1 MHSVKEPALPE
12 KKRSNSNNEEV
23 EGMKKI
29 IAVLVAVTVFCS
41 VSAPAFA
48 AYKDEY
54 KLDIVPSLTTA
65 WGMGASYFTDLVR
78 ERSGGK
84 INIKVYPSS
93 QLTTGKQTNAFLLL
107 RNGAID
113 FAVQSSINYS
123 PQVIELNLFALPF
136 FVANQPDR
144 YKALD
149 AIKEGKSGKMVIE
162 AVEAKGVKFLAFGE
176 NGFRELTNSR
186 KAIRTPDDLQNMKIR
201 VVGSPLFLDIFRALG
216 ANPVNMNWSDTMSAI
231 QQGVVD
237 GQENPISTFYPV
249 QMHDYHKFMTDW
261 HYVVDPTLYV
271 VNPAVWKSFSAD
283 DQKLIQ
289 QAAADAGKYM
299 IALARIGLDDGTAHK
314 YLESLGMVPE
324 ITDWYKQ
331 LKEVGMEVAILTPE
345 ETKAFA
351 DKTVPVLEQWREKIG
366 AELVKTAEEDMAAVA
381 K

>member
-1 MHSVKEPALPE
+1 
-12 KKRSNSNNEEV
+12 
-23 EGMKKI
+23 MKKI
-29 IAVLVAVTVFCS
+29 IAVLVAVAVFCS
-41 VSAPAFA
+41 VSAPVFA

-65 WGMGASYFTDLVR
+65 WGMGATYFTDLVR

-144 YKALD
+144 YLALD
-149 AIKEGKSGKMVIE
+149 AITNGKSGKMVIE

-186 KAIRTPDDLQNMKIR
+186 KAIRTPGDLENMKIR

-237 GQENPISTFYPV
+237 GQENPISTFYP
-249 QMHDYHKFMTDW
+249 
-261 HYVVDPTLYV
+261 
-271 VNPAVWKSFSAD
+271 
-283 DQKLIQ
+283 
-289 QAAADAGKYM
+289 
-299 IALARIGLDDGTAHK
+299 
-314 YLESLGMVPE
+314 
-324 ITDWYKQ
+324 
-331 LKEVGMEVAILTPE
+331 
-345 ETKAFA
+345 
-351 DKTVPVLEQWREKIG
+351 
-366 AELVKTAEEDMAAVA
+366 
-381 K
+381 